1 MGVRLALCAVGG
13 RAILHAYC
21 VLYCCHGQ
29 GAIVITLCG
38 FGVSNYYNKLKLV
51 LLEKNIPF
59 RERLVYP
66 WERDQFRQDS
76 PLGKIPFLVSDEG
89 SLSETQPILE
99 YLEDRYREIPLYP
112 ADPFLR
118 AKCRELMQHLE
129 LNSEWVARRLYKE
142 AIFGGRVSEETKT
155 EAYER
160 LCAGLEAVA
169 RLSRFA
175 PYIMGAS
182 LTAADCAAYMHFL
195 MIRHVTLAIY
205 DEDLV
210 QRFLPDAG
218 TYMELMESRPHVRAI
233 LSDRTNAMSAFLA
246 LNVKYD
252 G

>member
-1 MGVRLALCAVGG
+1 MGGRLALCAAGE
-13 RAILHAYC
+13 RAILRPILTA
-21 VLYCCHGQ
+21 LLLLQ
-29 GAIVITLCG
+29 PGAIVITLCG

-66 WERDQFRQDS
+66 WERDLFRQDS

-99 YLEDRYREIPLYP
+99 YLEDRYRDVPLYP

-142 AIFGGRVSEETKT
+142 AIFGGSVSDETKT

-175 PYIMGAS
+175 PYILGAS
-182 LTAADCAAYMHFL
+182 LTAADCAAYMHFV
-195 MIRHVTLAIY
+195 MIRHVTLTIY
-205 DEDLV
+205 HEDLLE
-210 QRFLPDAG
+210 RFLPDVG
-218 TYMELMESRPHVRAI
+218 TYMELMESRPHVRTI
-233 LSDRTNAMSAFLA
+233 LSDRTEAMRAFLA

>member
-1 MGVRLALCAVGG
+1 VAGG
-13 RAILHAYC
+13 HAILSPILTAYC
-21 VLYCCHGQ
+21 QYSR

-66 WERDQFRQDS
+66 WERDQFWQDS
-76 PLGKIPFLVSDEG
+76 PLGKIPFIVSDEG

-99 YLEDRYREIPLYP
+99 YLEDRYRDVPLYP

-142 AIFGGRVSEETKT
+142 AIFGGTVSDETKS

-169 RLSRFA
+169 RVSCFA

-182 LTAADCAAYMHFL
+182 LTAADCAAFMHFL

-205 DEDLV
+205 NEDLV
-210 QRFLPDAG
+210 KRFLPEVG

-233 LSDRTNAMSAFLA
+233 LSDRTDAMSAFLA